1 MEYRHSTMKEKAS
14 GEYQE
19 YFCALRGNRRNPQ
32 WNIGTPPATGEGH
45 RGYQKSPAD
54 MREFS
59 TVMVSQGGDSIP
71 ANEA

>member
-1 MEYRHSTMKEKAS
+1 MEYRDSTRD
-14 GEYQE
+14 G
-19 YFCALRGNRRNPQ
+19 RRP
-32 WNIGTPPATGEGH
+32 